1 MDNNNHGRSTTAH
14 DIMIYNE
21 TLPAEYG
28 AFAEIGAMTNIFIKK
43 TIPAAADYAKGYVIR
58 TFVKKINENVIY
70 EIAYVD
76 KSTINTNLYKTV
88 QVNWKI
94 TGPRNNIY
102 KGNILDRAGVI
113 DQNTFEID
121 RVKKEE
127 GVDLSSVL
135 ANKLEYWR
143 GN

>member
-1 MDNNNHGRSTTAH
+1 
-14 DIMIYNE
+14 MIYNE
-21 TLPAEYG
+21 TLPIQYG
-28 AFAEIGAMTNIFIKK
+28 TFTEIGATTNIFIKK
-43 TIPAAADYAKGYVIR
+43 TTPSAADYARGYVIR
-58 TFVKKINENVIY
+58 TFVKKINESVIY

-76 KSTINTNLYKTV
+76 KSTINANLYKTV

-94 TGPRNNIY
+94 TGPKNNIH
-102 KGNILDRAGVI
+102 KGNILDKAGVI

-121 RVKKEE
+121 RIKKEE

>member
-1 MDNNNHGRSTTAH
+1 MDNDDYGRSKTPH

-28 AFAEIGAMTNIFIKK
+28 AFAEIGTMTNIFIKK
-43 TIPAAADYAKGYVIR
+43 TIPTAADYAKGYVIR
-58 TFVKKINENVIY
+58 TFVKKINENAIY

-94 TGPRNNIY
+94 TGPKNNIH
-102 KGNILDRAGVI
+102 KGNILDKAGVTE
-113 DQNTFEID
+113 QNTFEID
-121 RVKKEE
+121 RIRKEE

-135 ANKLEYWR
+135 SNKLEYWR